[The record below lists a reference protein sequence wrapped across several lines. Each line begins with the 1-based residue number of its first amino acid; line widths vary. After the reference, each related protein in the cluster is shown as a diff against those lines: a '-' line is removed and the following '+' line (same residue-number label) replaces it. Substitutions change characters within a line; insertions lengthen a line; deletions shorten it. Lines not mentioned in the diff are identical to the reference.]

1 MNEALCK
8 MKTDKVLIG
17 KSADI
22 SFLNSV
28 YAILILVMIFGSTL
42 ESIARESKSQG
53 AADTS
58 VLNAEVTKGVSGIDL
73 TSNFST
79 EPAQL
84 PDISLEEGERVRLR
98 LKNQIDL
105 LLSPPDS
112 SLMSEYLALD
122 SNLRQKFNAKR
133 LGILRAL
140 AGILSKGRLV
150 FGLQG
155 FVKGK
160 YLQIRNKVLPGKTGD
175 ALTDIFPPTQRR
187 SVAEHGLAV
196 VRDIVGAVDKFL
208 LSQVN
213 LLIESNEVG
222 FVMGLAPILEAGAAK
237 WGYGGAPLSVYLSV
251 GYNSQENSYV
261 FDIARGSEYF
271 ESAMSA
277 FVIGGLNIQT
287 GVYLLSSKLER
298 DHQSRTGTTFY
309 PPVAPMYVK
318 VTKTGDYASAGMS
331 TTFPPMGGDLFTW
344 QNKGFQVSV
353 LRVRISNHIPGF
365 VRWTWGGIPNLGI
378 VWQKVSNVVAEL
390 KSRSQIWDRL
400 KNLSPSTSAGLC
412 RQAVIGGRFADIQ

>member
-8 MKTDKVLIG
+8 MKTDKVMIG
-17 KSADI
+17 KSEDI
-22 SFLNSV
+22 SFLKSV
-28 YAILILVMIFGSTL
+28 YAILILVMIIGSTR
-42 ESIARESKSQG
+42 EVIARESKSQG

-58 VLNAEVTKGVSGIDL
+58 VLSAEVTKGVSGNDL

-79 EPAQL
+79 EPADL
-84 PDISLEEGERVRLR
+84 PEISLEEGERVRLR
-98 LKNQIDL
+98 LKHQIDL

-122 SNLRQKFNAKR
+122 SNLRQKFNTKR

-150 FGLQG
+150 FGLHG

-160 YLQIRNKVLPGKTGD
+160 YHQIRNRDQSGKTTD

-251 GYNSQENSYV
+251 GYNSHENSYV

-271 ESAMSA
+271 ESAMSV

-318 VTKTGDYASAGMS
+318 VTQSGDYASAGMS
-331 TTFPPMGGDLFTW
+331 TTFPPLGGDLFTW
-344 QNKGFQVSV
+344 QNKGSQVSV
-353 LRVRISNHIPGF
+353 LRVKISKHIPGF

-390 KSRSQIWDRL
+390 KSRSQTWD
-400 KNLSPSTSAGLC
+400 
-412 RQAVIGGRFADIQ
+412 